1 MPNEFYTAEQAA
13 QVAVALAGKDAYLSA
28 LINRNFLD
36 AVFQGGGKGRTVN
49 VKVPSAL
56 IARSRGIDDV
66 TTALVLDELSERTFG
81 ITLGEH
87 VYSAVGLSEGD
98 LNLDIEDFSKQVLA
112 PQMDAVVDFIE
123 EEVATALGKIE
134 GVQAGEAALAFDPT
148 KPVKVFTGIRKVMR
162 DRGLPASNLNVVVGT
177 EVYASLLDA
186 DAISAADASGSTD
199 ALREGNVGRLR
210 GFTIVE
216 SNRVEEDEIIAFH
229 RDAVV
234 LATRAPGV
242 PSGAS
247 FGAIQ
252 SSGGYSLRYL
262 RDYDAMHTQD
272 RSIISTFAGVETA
285 PVYRIERDYEAQT
298 AKVVEVPGGGAI
310 RLGGSAS

>member
-1 MPNEFYTAEQAA
+1 MPNDFYTAEQAA
-13 QVAVALAGKDAYLSA
+13 QVSVSLAGKDAYLSA
-28 LINRNFLD
+28 LVNRNFLD
-36 AVFQGGGKGRTVN
+36 NVFQGGGKGRTVN
-49 VKVPSAL
+49 VRVPSAL

-66 TTALVLDELSERTFG
+66 TTALVLDELAEKTFG

-98 LNLDIEDFSKQVLA
+98 LNLNIADFSKQVLA

-123 EEVATALGKIE
+123 TEVADALGSIA
-134 GVQAGEAALAFDPT
+134 GPQAGEDALAFDPT
-148 KPVKVFTGIRKVMR
+148 KPVKVFTGIRKVLR
-162 DRGLPASNLNVVVGT
+162 DRGLPTSNLNVVVGT
-177 EVYASLLDA
+177 EVYAALLDA
-186 DAISAADASGSTD
+186 DAITDAGQSGTTD

-216 SNRVEEDEIIAFH
+216 SNRVEEDEIIGFH
-229 RDAVV
+229 RDAIV
-234 LATRAPGV
+234 LATRAPAV

-247 FGAIQ
+247 FGAVQ

-272 RSIISTFAGVETA
+272 RSIISTFAGVQTA
-285 PVYRIERDYEAQT
+285 PVYRVVRDYEAKT
-298 AKVVEVPGGGAI
+298 ATVEEVPGGGAI
-310 RLGGSAS
+310 RIGGAAS